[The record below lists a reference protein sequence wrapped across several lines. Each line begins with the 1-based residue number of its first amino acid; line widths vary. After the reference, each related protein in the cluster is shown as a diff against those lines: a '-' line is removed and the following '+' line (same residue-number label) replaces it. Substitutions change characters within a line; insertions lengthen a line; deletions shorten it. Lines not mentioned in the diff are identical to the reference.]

1 MHTPPLA
8 TIRQLHYF
16 VATAQTGS
24 ATRAA
29 ALRNVSQPSVS
40 VPIRER
46 AVDLASR
53 CFTAAT
59 PDGIHQRLQRRCLRG
74 GQNGLVNQHLT
85 NPGIAACS
93 ALKLRLIANP
103 PSVPRIS
110 GRRTVCRGWRPTS
123 SRWHR

>member
-46 AVDLASR
+46 AVDL
-53 CFTAAT
+53 
-59 PDGIHQRLQRRCLRG
+59 
-74 GQNGLVNQHLT
+74 GQPLFH
-85 NPGIAACS
+85 
-93 ALKLRLIANP
+93 
-103 PSVPRIS
+103 
-110 GRRTVCRGWRPTS
+110 RTST
-123 SRWHR
+123 